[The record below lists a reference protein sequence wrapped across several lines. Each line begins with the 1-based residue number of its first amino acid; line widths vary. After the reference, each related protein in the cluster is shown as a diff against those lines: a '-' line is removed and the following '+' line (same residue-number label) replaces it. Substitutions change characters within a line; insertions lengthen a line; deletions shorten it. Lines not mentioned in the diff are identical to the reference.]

1 MLYDPYLITR
11 CIVFYSTVAEFM
23 ITLLQG
29 SPYVPKADIL
39 FPAEIP
45 DILAAVPEWF
55 VEDIA
60 DFLLFILQLVIL
72 FGVLLCVVINLID
85 KEKNI
90 LDMLPK
96 QLTSSSSI
104 HC

>member
-1 MLYDPYLITR
+1 MLFDPYLVTR

-29 SPYVPKADIL
+29 TPYIPNTEIK
-39 FPAEIP
+39 FPSEVP

-60 DFLLFILQLVIL
+60 DFLLFIMQ
-72 FGVLLCVVINLID
+72 
-85 KEKNI
+85 
-90 LDMLPK
+90 
-96 QLTSSSSI
+96 
-104 HC
+104 